1 MIPIDSNSRPARAPG
16 VRLQLD
22 KATGEP
28 VLLYPEGVLE
38 LNDTAHAILNLCN
51 GTLTV
56 GDIVTALAQEYEV
69 DPEVLRADALEC
81 MGDLMQRRLLVLHL
95 Q

>member
-1 MIPIDSNSRPARAPG
+1 MIPIDSNARPARGPG

-22 KATGEP
+22 KSTGEP

-51 GTLTV
+51 GSMTV
-56 GDIVTALAQEYEV
+56 NEIVTSLAQEYEV
-69 DPEVLRADALEC
+69 PVEVLRADALEC
-81 MGDLMQRRLLVLHL
+81 MGDLLQRRLLVL

>member
-1 MIPIDSNSRPARAPG
+1 MTPIDPNSRPARAPG

-22 KATGEP
+22 KVTGDP

-51 GTLTV
+51 GTATV
-56 GDIVTALAQEYEV
+56 HEIVTTLAAAYDVEE
-69 DPEVLRADALEC
+69 DTRRADALEC
-81 MGDLMQRRLLVLHL
+81 LGDLLQKHLIVL

>member
-1 MIPIDSNSRPARAPG
+1 MISIASNSHPACAPG

-22 KATGEP
+22 KVTGEP

-51 GTLTV
+51 GAATV
-56 GDIVTALAQEYEV
+56 DEIVAALAAEYEV
-69 DPEVLRADALEC
+69 EESVLRADALEC
-81 MGDLMQRRLLVLHL
+81 LGDLLQRRLIVLP
-95 Q
+95 

>member
-1 MIPIDSNSRPARAPG
+1 MTPIEPNSRPARAAG

-22 KATGEP
+22 KVSSQP

-51 GTLTV
+51 GATTV
-56 GDIVTALAQEYEV
+56 SEIVTALAAEYDVE
-69 DPEVLRADALEC
+69 EGVLRADALEC
-81 MGDLMQRRLLVLHL
+81 LGDLLQRRLIVF

>member
-1 MIPIDSNSRPARAPG
+1 MTPIEPTSRPARAPG

-22 KATGEP
+22 KISGEA

-38 LNDTAHAILNLCN
+38 LNDTAHAILNLCS
-51 GTLTV
+51 GTMTV
-56 GDIVTALAQEYEV
+56 DEIVTALAQEYDVE
-69 DPEVLRADALEC
+69 EETLRADALEC
-81 MGDLMQRRLLVLHL
+81 LGDLLQRCLIVL

>member
-1 MIPIDSNSRPARAPG
+1 MIPIDPNSRPARAPG

-22 KATGEP
+22 KVSGEP

-51 GTLTV
+51 GATTV
-56 GDIVTALAQEYEV
+56 NEIVIALAAEYEV
-69 DPEVLRADALEC
+69 EPDVLRADALEC
-81 MGDLMQRRLLVLHL
+81 LGDLLKQRLIVL

>member
-1 MIPIDSNSRPARAPG
+1 MPIDLNSRPACAPG

-22 KATGEP
+22 KVSGEP

-51 GTLTV
+51 GATTV
-56 GDIVTALAQEYEV
+56 DEIVAALAAEYDVEV
-69 DPEVLRADALEC
+69 DLLRADALEC
-81 MGDLMQRRLLVLHL
+81 LGDLLQRHLIVL

>member
-1 MIPIDSNSRPARAPG
+1 MTPIDPNSRPARAPG

-22 KATGEP
+22 KVTGQP

-38 LNDTAHAILNLCN
+38 LNDTAHAILNLCS
-51 GTLTV
+51 GAMTV
-56 GDIVTALAQEYEV
+56 DEIVTTLAAEYEV
-69 DPEVLRADALEC
+69 EPEVLRADALEC
-81 MGDLMQRRLLVLHL
+81 LGGLFQQHLIVL

>member
-1 MIPIDSNSRPARAPG
+1 MTSIDPNSRPARAPG

-22 KATGEP
+22 KVSGEP

-51 GTLTV
+51 GATTV
-56 GDIVTALAQEYEV
+56 SEIVTALAAEYEV
-69 DPEVLRADALEC
+69 EETVLRADALEC
-81 MGDLMQRRLLVLHL
+81 LGDLLQRRLIVL

>member
-1 MIPIDSNSRPARAPG
+1 MTPIDLTSRPARAPG

-22 KATGEP
+22 KVSGQP

-51 GTLTV
+51 GATTV
-56 GDIVTALAQEYEV
+56 DEIVAALATEYDVEP
-69 DPEVLRADALEC
+69 DVLRADALEC
-81 MGDLMQRRLLVLHL
+81 LADLLKQRLIVI

>member
-1 MIPIDSNSRPARAPG
+1 MTPIDPNSHPARAAD
-16 VRLQLD
+16 VHLQLD

-28 VLLYPEGVLE
+28 VLVSAEGELD

-51 GTLTV
+51 GATSV
-56 GDIVTALAQEYEV
+56 DGIVAALASEYEV
-69 DPEVLRADALEC
+69 EENVLRADALEC
-81 MGDLMQRRLLVLHL
+81 LGDLLERHLIVL

>member
-1 MIPIDSNSRPARAPG
+1 MTPLELTSRPARAPG

-22 KATGEP
+22 KVTGEP

-51 GTLTV
+51 GAMTVDEIVATL
-56 GDIVTALAQEYEV
+56 AAEYEV
-69 DPEVLRADALEC
+69 EAEVLRADALEC
-81 MGDLMQRRLLVLHL
+81 LGDLLQRHL
-95 Q
+95 IALQ

>member
-1 MIPIDSNSRPARAPG
+1 MIPIDPNSRPARAPG

-22 KATGEP
+22 KVTGEP

-51 GTLTV
+51 GATTV
-56 GDIVTALAQEYEV
+56 DEIVAALAAEYDVE
-69 DPEVLRADALEC
+69 EEILRNDALEC
-81 MGDLMQRRLLVLHL
+81 LSDLLQRHLIVL

>member
-1 MIPIDSNSRPARAPG
+1 MTPIQSDSRPVLAPG

-38 LNDTAHAILNLCN
+38 LNGTAHAILNLCN
-51 GTLTV
+51 GAMTV
-56 GDIVTALAQEYEV
+56 GDIVAELGIEYEV
-69 DPEVLRADALEC
+69 NEDVLRADAIEC
-81 MGDLMQRRLLVLHL
+81 LDGLRQRRLIVL